1 MGLVLKTCL
10 SEFFGFS
17 YFSKIMEVNLCNIL
31 GVEFLCHT
39 DISEKRSTE
48 VSILKLSSL
57 FVDSYVITH
66 IID

>member
-17 YFSKIMEVNLCNIL
+17 YLSKIMGVNLCSVL

-39 DISEKRSTE
+39 DISEKRCTE

-57 FVDSYVITH
+57 FVDTYVIKYTVE
-66 IID
+66 